1 MAEIVITR
9 DGLER
14 LSAELQHLTTAGR
27 QEITERLRHAA
38 VSEANQS
45 ENAEYLGVREDQALL
60 ERRIAVLEER
70 LGSAQVVE
78 PQPGNGRV
86 DVGKR
91 VRVRELESGARLEL
105 AARRSVGVERCIRSD
120 LGCLAPRTCDPRSP
134 SRPGRGGRRTARP
147 ASIQDPRPRDG
158 LTTRAARGA
167 DDLPSRLAAERV
179 RALAERHW

>member
-38 VSEANQS
+38 VSEA
-45 ENAEYLGVREDQALL
+45 EPVRE
-60 ERRIAVLEER
+60 RRVPR
-70 LGSAQVVE
+70 S
-78 PQPGNGRV
+78 PGGPGAARAA
-86 DVGKR
+86 DR
-91 VRVRELESGARLEL
+91 GARR
-105 AARRSVGVERCIRSD
+105 AARFGAGRRTAAGEWASRCRSACACANSSPAHGSSSSRRPVGVERASGRISVASP
-120 LGCLAPRTCDPRSP
+120 LGRVILNSV
-134 SRPGRGGRRTARP
+134 RPGRGGRRTARP

-158 LTTRAARGA
+158 LTDPCPRGA